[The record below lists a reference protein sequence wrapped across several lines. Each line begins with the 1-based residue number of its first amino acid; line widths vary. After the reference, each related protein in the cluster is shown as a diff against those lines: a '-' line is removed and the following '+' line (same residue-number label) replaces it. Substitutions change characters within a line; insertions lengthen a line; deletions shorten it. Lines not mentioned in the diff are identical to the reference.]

1 MLTNFKFTLVVLF
14 SILSISAFSQNIT
27 LNAEIDTNAILIGDH
42 FNMKITLS
50 QPSNIKIDFPI
61 FADSIPNS
69 VEILSA
75 SKIDTVVTNGI
86 LNLKQ
91 NLVLTSFDSGP
102 HEILPLD
109 FVIHIDTITDTIRT
123 RQMFY
128 QVFTIPPDTAVQDI
142 KDIKPPFEVP
152 ISFREYLP
160 YILLGLGIIALIIAI
175 WWYLKKRKKNEPI
188 IRLIQKPKEPAHV
201 IAFRELDELKE
212 KKLWQQG
219 KIKEYHT
226 EVTEIIRKYIEF
238 RFNVMA
244 LEQTSDEILSTF
256 RNSNLCL
263 SENLNLLNQMFSLAD
278 LVKFAK
284 ANPLPDEH
292 DSSMRNAYLFVTNTK
307 AELKSDNQQNTTE
320 LTSETKKNE

>member
-1 MLTNFKFTLVVLF
+1 MLTNFKFTLFVLF
-14 SILSISAFSQNIT
+14 SILSFSAFSQNIT
-27 LNAEIDTNAILIGDH
+27 LSAEIDTNAILIGDH

-50 QPSNIKIDFPI
+50 QPSNIKIDFPL
-61 FADSIPNS
+61 FTDTIPSS

-75 SKIDTVVTNGI
+75 SKIDTVVANGI

-142 KDIKPPFEVP
+142 KDIKPPFDAP

-160 YILLGLGIIALIIAI
+160 YILVGLGIILLIIAI
-175 WWYLKKRKKNEPI
+175 WWFIKKRKKNEPI
-188 IRLIQKPKEPAHV
+188 TRIIQKPKEPAHQ

-226 EVTEIIRKYIEF
+226 ELTEIIRKYIEF

-256 RNSNLCL
+256 RNSNLC
-263 SENLNLLNQMFSLAD
+263 EADNLQLLNRIFFLAD

-292 DSSMRNAYLFVTNTK
+292 DSGMRNAYLFVSNTK
-307 AELKSDNQQNTTE
+307 TELKTDNQQNTSD
-320 LTSETKKNE
+320 LNSETK

>member
-1 MLTNFKFTLVVLF
+1 MFRNFKFTLVV
-14 SILSISAFSQNIT
+14 IISLISFTTYSQNIT
-27 LNAEIDTNAILIGDH
+27 LNAEIDTNSILIGDH

-50 QPSNIKIDFPI
+50 QPSNIKIDFPL
-61 FADSIPNS
+61 FADTIPNS

-75 SKIDTVVTNGI
+75 SKVDTVVANGM

-91 NLVLTSFDSGP
+91 DLVLTSFDSGP

-109 FVIHIDTITDTIRT
+109 FVIHIDTLTDTIRT
-123 RQMFY
+123 RQLFY
-128 QVFTIPPDTAVQDI
+128 EVFTIPPDTSLQDI
-142 KDIKPPFEVP
+142 KDIKPPFDAP

-160 YILLGLGIIALIIAI
+160 YILVGLGIILLIIAI
-175 WWYLKKRKKNEPI
+175 WWFMKKRKKNEPI
-188 IRLIQKPKEPAHV
+188 TRIIQKPKEPAHV

-226 EVTEIIRKYIEF
+226 ELTEIVRKYIEF

-256 RNSNLCL
+256 RNRNLCEA
-263 SENLNLLNQMFSLAD
+263 ENLQLLNQIFFLAD

-292 DSSMRNAYLFVTNTK
+292 DSGMRNAYTFVSNTK
-307 AELKSDNQQNTTE
+307 TEIKTDNQQNTTD
-320 LTSETKKNE
+320 LNSETK

>member
-1 MLTNFKFTLVVLF
+1 MLNNFKLTLFFFLT
-14 SILSISAFSQNIT
+14 ILSISVFSQNIT

-61 FADSIPNS
+61 FTDTIPNS

-142 KDIKPPFEVP
+142 KDIKPPFEAP

-188 IRLIQKPKEPAHV
+188 TRIIQKPKEPAHI

-256 RNSNLCL
+256 RNSNLCEA
-263 SENLNLLNQMFSLAD
+263 ENLGLLNQMFSLAD

-292 DSSMRNAYLFVTNTK
+292 DSSMRNAYSFVSNTK
-307 AELKSDNQQNTTE
+307 TELKSDNQQNTTE
-320 LTSETKKNE
+320 VNSETK